1 MRRCRRSSRT
11 AGTDRLIWL
20 LAILMLGCMVAGCQ
34 KQPVSAP
41 TGAKDRLKVAVTIVP
56 QATFVKEV
64 GGDLIEVVTMVPPG
78 GNPENYS
85 PIPQQMM
92 QFSDADVYFSIGVPS
107 EEANLPRLLG
117 LAPGIIVVDLP
128 ALVDQKYP
136 PVTFPSGERD
146 PHMWLSP
153 QRVEEIVRIT
163 AEQLTQMDPL
173 HGDIYAANS
182 AAYIERLAQLDDEIR
197 AALAGLSSRTFIVYH
212 PAFGYFAADY
222 GLTMIALEEEGKEA
236 AAVDLQRVI
245 DLARTQHIKVV
256 FYQAEIDSK
265 QSRTLAAEIGGQ
277 AEMIAPLDPDY
288 IGNLHKTALT
298 FKRVLEQSQ
307 EEQ

>member
-1 MRRCRRSSRT
+1 MKRHLKPPNTMGRYRRD
-11 AGTDRLIWL
+11 AL
-20 LAILMLGCMVAGCQ
+20 LAILMLVGLLSGCQ
-34 KQPVSAP
+34 QQPVTSP
-41 TGAKDRLKVAVTIVP
+41 TSTDDRLKVAVTIVP
-56 QATFVKEV
+56 QATFVKAV
-64 GGDLIEVVTMVPPG
+64 GGDLVEVVTMVPPG

-85 PIPQQMM
+85 PTPQQMM
-92 QFSDADVYFSIGVPS
+92 QFSDADIYFAIGVPA
-107 EEANLPRLLG
+107 EEANLPQLIS
-117 LAPGIIVVDLP
+117 LAPAMKMVDLP
-128 ALVDQKYP
+128 ALVDRQFP
-136 PVTFPSGERD
+136 PVTFPSGARD

-153 QRVEEIVRIT
+153 QRVQEMVRLT
-163 AEQLTQMDPL
+163 AEQLTLLDPL
-173 HGDIYAANS
+173 HGEIYAANS
-182 AAYIERLAQLDDEIR
+182 GAYIERLGQLDQDIR
-197 AALAGLSSRTFIVYH
+197 SALAGLPNRTIIVYH

-245 DLARTQHIKVV
+245 DLARAQNIKVV

-298 FKRVLEQSQ
+298 FQRVLQQAQ
-307 EEQ
+307 ED

>member
-1 MRRCRRSSRT
+1 MKRYLRPPNTIGRCRRI
-11 AGTDRLIWL
+11 AL
-20 LAILMLGCMVAGCQ
+20 LAILMLVGLLSGCQ
-34 KQPVSAP
+34 QQPVTAP
-41 TGAKDRLKVAVTIVP
+41 TGADDRLKVAVTIVP

-64 GGDLIEVVTMVPPG
+64 GGDLVEVVTMVPPG

-85 PIPQQMM
+85 PTPQQMM
-92 QFSDADVYFSIGVPS
+92 QFSDADIYFTIGVPA
-107 EEANLPRLLG
+107 EAANLPQLISLSPTIK
-117 LAPGIIVVDLP
+117 AVDLP
-128 ALVDQKYP
+128 ALVDRKYP

-153 QRVEEIVRIT
+153 KRVQEIVRLT
-163 AEQLTQMDPL
+163 AEQLTLLDPV

-182 AAYIERLAQLDDEIR
+182 AAYIERLGQLDNDIR
-197 AALAGLSSRTFIVYH
+197 SALADLPNRTIIVYH

-245 DLARTQHIKVV
+245 DLARAQNIKVV

-277 AEMIAPLDPDY
+277 AEMISPLAPDY
-288 IGNLHKTALT
+288 IDNLHKTALT
-298 FKRVLEQSQ
+298 FQRVLQQ
-307 EEQ
+307 AKEE

>member
-1 MRRCRRSSRT
+1 
-11 AGTDRLIWL
+11 
-20 LAILMLGCMVAGCQ
+20 
-34 KQPVSAP
+34 
-41 TGAKDRLKVAVTIVP
+41 
-56 QATFVKEV
+56 
-64 GGDLIEVVTMVPPG
+64 MVPPG

-85 PIPQQMM
+85 PTPQQMM
-92 QFSDADVYFSIGVPS
+92 QFSDADIYFTIGVPA
-107 EEANLPRLLG
+107 EEAILPQLIS
-117 LAPGIIVVDLP
+117 LAPGIKVVDLP
-128 ALVDQKYP
+128 TLVDRKYP

-153 QRVEEIVRIT
+153 QRVQEIVRLA
-163 AEQLTQMDPL
+163 AEQLTLLDPV

-182 AAYIERLAQLDDEIR
+182 TAYMERLVQLDNDIR
-197 AALAGLSSRTFIVYH
+197 SALADLPSRTIIVYH

-245 DLARTQHIKVV
+245 DLARAQNIKVV

-277 AEMIAPLDPDY
+277 AEMIAPLAPDY

-298 FKRVLEQSQ
+298 FQRVLEQAQ
-307 EEQ
+307 EE

>member
-1 MRRCRRSSRT
+1 MKIYSRLRKT
-11 AGTDRLIWL
+11 KCQYQRVGLMVILL
-20 LAILMLGCMVAGCQ
+20 LAGLLAGCQ
-34 KQPVSAP
+34 QQPVSAP
-41 TGAKDRLKVAVTIVP
+41 TGADDRLKVAVTIMP
-56 QATFVKEV
+56 QATFVKEI
-64 GGDLIEVVTMVPPG
+64 GGELVEVVTMVPPG

-85 PIPQQMM
+85 PTPQQMI
-92 QFSDADVYFSIGVPS
+92 QFSDADIYFAIGVPA
-107 EEANLPRLLG
+107 EEAILPQLKSLV
-117 LAPGIIVVDLP
+117 PGMKMVDLP
-128 ALVDQKYP
+128 AMVDRKYP

-153 QRVEEIVRIT
+153 QRVQEIVRVT
-163 AEQLTQMDPL
+163 TEQLTLLDPL

-182 AAYIERLAQLDDEIR
+182 AAYIERLGQLDNDIR
-197 AALAGLSSRTFIVYH
+197 SALTDLPNRTIIVYH

-245 DLARTQHIKVV
+245 DLARAQNIKVV

-265 QSRTLAAEIGGQ
+265 QSRTLAEEIGGQ

-298 FKRVLEQSQ
+298 FRRVLQQAQGE
-307 EEQ
+307 